1 VPGLP
6 GDDRVEGTA
15 GAVPGLERGHLDLE
29 PVPTGQVR
37 HPRVGIDPEHPAAG
51 RLELP
56 GHDAGP
62 AADVEDVGDVVTV
75 LAPRGAGRDPVH
87 QRVGVAGPG
96 PVVAV
101 GIQAERLGYLPGLM
115 GFAAAKRRSGRR

>member
-1 VPGLP
+1 MPP
-6 GDDRVEGTA
+6 
-15 GAVPGLERGHLDLE
+15 
-29 PVPTGQVR
+29 GQVR
-37 HPRVGIDPEHPAAG
+37 HPRVGIDAEHSAAG
-51 RLELP
+51 RLELA

-62 AADVEDVGDVVTV
+62 AADVEDLRDVGAV
-75 LAPRGAGRDPVH
+75 LAPRGGRDPVH

>member
-1 VPGLP
+1 VAP
-6 GDDRVEGTA
+6 
-15 GAVPGLERGHLDLE
+15 
-29 PVPTGQVR
+29 GQVR
-37 HPRVGIDPEHPAAG
+37 HPHVGIDPEHPAAG

-62 AADVEDVGDVVTV
+62 AADVEDIGAVS
-75 LAPRGAGRDPVH
+75 ARRGPGHDPVQ

-101 GIQAERLGYLPGLM
+101 GIRAERLGYLAGLV
-115 GFAAAKRRSGRR
+115 GFASVERRLGRR